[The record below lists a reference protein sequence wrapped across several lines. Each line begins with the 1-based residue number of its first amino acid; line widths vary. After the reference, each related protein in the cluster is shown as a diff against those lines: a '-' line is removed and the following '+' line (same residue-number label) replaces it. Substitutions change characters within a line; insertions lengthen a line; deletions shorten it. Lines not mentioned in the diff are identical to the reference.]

1 MSHDMCH
8 VPSILSGLPNRK
20 PHGCQHRLVTMC
32 SKLKLTLLIVNL
44 GAGLSD
50 TPEESTLPRLRKGA
64 STGLV

>member
-1 MSHDMCH
+1 MSHEMCH
-8 VPSILSGLPNRK
+8 VPSNLSGLSNWK
-20 PHGCQHRLVTMC
+20 PHGCQNRLVTIC

-50 TPEESTLPRLRKGA
+50 TPEESTLPCLQKEA